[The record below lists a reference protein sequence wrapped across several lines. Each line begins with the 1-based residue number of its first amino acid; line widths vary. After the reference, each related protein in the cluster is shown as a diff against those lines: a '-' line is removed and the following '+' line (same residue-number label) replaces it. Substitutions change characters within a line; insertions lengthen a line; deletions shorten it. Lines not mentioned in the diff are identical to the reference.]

1 MKETERRKR
10 FFQTAL
16 QLIREGGFKAMTIQK
31 LADALQCDRSNIYNY
46 VKSKQELLD
55 TLLFEISDKF
65 HQGMSDIEQSSCSPI
80 EKLKAVITMHVR
92 LTVEHPYQVNLL
104 VNDWRFLK
112 ETRQQEFVDFRTTY
126 EKKLTT
132 IIQAGI
138 QAGDFKNT
146 NTEFMVNCILSSIR
160 WLYTWYTPSQQ
171 NVNPIELERQMV
183 DFIFN
188 GISKK

>member
-16 QLIREGGFKAMTIQK
+16 LLIKEKGFKAMTMRD
-31 LADALQCDRSNIYNY
+31 LATALGCDKSNIYNY

-65 HQGMSDIEQSSCSPI
+65 HQGMSDIEASNYTPVD
-80 EKLKAVITMHVR
+80 KLKAVVSMHVR
-92 LTVEHPYQVNLL
+92 LTIEHPYQANLL

-112 ETRQQEFVDFRTTY
+112 APRQQEFIEFRTTY
-126 EKKLTT
+126 EQKLTG
-132 IIQAGI
+132 IVEAGI
-138 QAGDFKNT
+138 KSGDFKDIP
-146 NTEFMVNCILSSIR
+146 TEFAVNCILSSIR
-160 WLYTWYTPSQQ
+160 WLYNWYTPDLPK
-171 NVNPIELERQMV
+171 VNSIELERQMT

-188 GISKK
+188 GISR